1 MGKTMNLTLKVWRQ
15 KNALSKGRLETYVL
29 QEIDADASFLE
40 MLDILNTQLE
50 KKGEEPVAFEHD
62 CREGI
67 CGCCGGVVNGQTH
80 GPVRETTLCQLHMR
94 HFNDGDT
101 IVIEPWRSRAFPLI
115 KDLVVDRS
123 ARQLLA
129 REGFDPQFG
138 ARPLKRA
145 IQDLVLNPLATRL
158 LRGEFKPGD
167 RIKAVARDGAIEFE
181 KQ

>member
-1 MGKTMNLTLKVWRQ
+1 MKTVQMTLDDDLVREVDRLSRKLGTTRSAFARDALREALRRRAEAELERLVKLELKAHFRPEFLNRVDDIIIFHNLDEQHLGRIVEIQ
-15 KNALSKGRLETYVL
+15 LQRLEKRL
-29 QEIDADASFLE
+29 AQQ
-40 MLDILNTQLE
+40 QL
-50 KKGEEPVAFEHD
+50 
-62 CREGI
+62 
-67 CGCCGGVVNGQTH
+67 
-80 GPVRETTLCQLHMR
+80 
-94 HFNDGDT
+94 
-101 IVIEPWRSRAFPLI
+101 S
-115 KDLVVDRS
+115 LVVDRS